1 MLYYWAKCLIFK
13 ELLYTHELNELSGRP
28 NKLLGGCSIV
38 KEFSR
43 CSFCALRQNA
53 LLSKSLL
60 TQEYGLSG
68 KSNKLVAGCFM
79 LRKPK

>member
-13 ELLYTHELNELSGRP
+13 KLLYTHELNELSGKP
-28 NKLLGGCSIV
+28 NKLLGGCSM
-38 KEFSR
+38 
-43 CSFCALRQNA
+43 LRSSLGA
-53 LLSKSLL
+53 VFVLLGKTPPH
-60 TQEYGLSG
+60 TQEYELSG

>member
-13 ELLYTHELNELSGRP
+13 ELLYTHELNELSGKP
-28 NKLLGGCSIV
+28 NKLLGGCSMLRSSLGAV
-38 KEFSR
+38 FVLLGFTFKEPPH
-43 CSFCALRQNA
+43 
-53 LLSKSLL
+53 

>member
-13 ELLYTHELNELSGRP
+13 ELLYTHELNELSGKP
-28 NKLLGGCSIV
+28 KKLLGGCSI
-38 KEFSR
+38 
-43 CSFCALRQNA
+43 LRSSLGA
-53 LLSKSLL
+53 VFVLLGKMPPH
-60 TQEYGLSG
+60 TQEYELSG